1 MRTVRGNVIWENN
14 IDARNERIIGKETTF
29 SFGELSSDGRRLV
42 DNSGAMDE
50 RAIRRAALVTVR
62 RLRYLAPP
70 GLLSVA
76 G

>member
-1 MRTVRGNVIWENN
+1 VTQPVKARRHCHARAYSAVRIELRHAGN
-14 IDARNERIIGKETTF
+14 T
-29 SFGELSSDGRRLV
+29 
-42 DNSGAMDE
+42 DE
-50 RAIRRAALVTVR
+50 KAIRRAALVTVR